1 MKRKIDSGAAGR
13 HLLTGPFINYSPG
26 AVMVPICTNYP
37 PNPRI
42 GAAKVASKHGEAG
55 WVRRKRPVH

>member
-1 MKRKIDSGAAGR
+1 
-13 HLLTGPFINYSPG
+13 
-26 AVMVPICTNYP
+26 MVPICTNYP